1 MDPDTLTQILEGH
14 HFSMPDRIALGAW
27 PHQPLQFS
35 HLAQHLAKVIASREW
50 FPKPFRAAAPGEF
63 VADVTVIERKN
74 PRSYVVHVQRSG
86 ASGLTVATASMDAFS
101 NPEDAAAFFLR
112 TEHRLG

>member
-1 MDPDTLTQILEGH
+1 MDVNTLTQILEGH

-27 PHQPLQFS
+27 PHEPLQFTY
-35 HLAQHLAKVIASREW
+35 LVQHLAKVIASREW
-50 FPKPFRAAAPGEF
+50 FPKPFRAATPGEF

-86 ASGLTVATASMDAFS
+86 ASGLTVAAASTHTFS
-101 NPEDAAAFFLR
+101 TPESA
-112 TEHRLG
+112 